1 MRTDTQDLVSVSQA
15 ARSFGRIVTEVAEGG
30 RIRVVI
36 KNSVPA
42 VAIVPMDTMDRLSRF
57 EELEE
62 DVRMLAIA
70 TVRSLADSG
79 ARHDLTGVA
88 AEFGIDL
95 EDET

>member
-1 MRTDTQDLVSVSQA
+1 MRTNTQDLVSVSQA
-15 ARSFGRIVTEVAEGG
+15 ARSFGRIVTEVADDG

-36 KNSVPA
+36 KKGVPA
-42 VAIVPMDTMDRLSRF
+42 VAIVPVDIMDRLSRL

-70 TVRSLADSG
+70 TVRSFTDSA
-79 ARHDLTGVA
+79 ARHDLADVA

-95 EDET
+95 EDEA